1 MLHFFGELIGN
12 DTKFSDLQKVCQL
25 FFVLSHGQSQTERE
39 FNIHKKIFVEILKEL
54 SLISQIRSYDYM
66 KDSGDDIASFFNYC
80 N

>member
-1 MLHFFGELIGN
+1 METTPNSVTCG
-12 DTKFSDLQKVCQL
+12 KYASSFSSYR
-25 FFVLSHGQSQTERE
+25 LSHGQSQTERE